1 MPKPAR
7 TKQPLLLDTHIWIWL
22 MNGEEPLRSSRALG
36 VIEAAVRPALIRVS
50 AISVWEVGML
60 EAKGRIA
67 LDIEVGEWVR
77 QALTAPGISL
87 VPLTPDIALA
97 SSRLPGELHGDPADR
112 LIAATARSLDAV
124 LVTRDQ
130 GLISYGGQGH
140 VAVLEV

>member
-1 MPKPAR
+1 MPKLAR
-7 TKQPLLLDTHIWIWL
+7 TEQPLLLDTHTWIWL
-22 MNGEEPLRSSRALG
+22 MNGEEPLRSSRALE

-67 LDIEVGEWVR
+67 LDIEVSEWVR
-77 QALTAPGISL
+77 QALAAPGISL

-112 LIAATARSLDAV
+112 IIAATARSLDAV

-130 GLISYGGQGH
+130 GLISYGELGY